1 MHQLF
6 TVYLQHH
13 GRPVLKKMVG
23 RYGMSAR
30 YHPLGGIR
38 CSSILSQAKQWNSRT
53 ILWPWMGGIRFMIV
67 FGTGLIRHHTESW
80 FSRESIRFPYLWLNY
95 DNSQI
100 KNKIRLRSFHLQI
113 RMYRGRYEVI
123 PNSFQ
128 IQVYLM
134 ATLSPCLHSEFQC
147 PVFHV
152 TWSTIW
158 IPAALSKKNVIVLNA
173 FPPNTFIF
181 NQCNNQ
187 NHLEWIIVVLIIITI
202 MLNTRDIGKMY

>member
-95 DNSQI
+95 NSQI

-152 TWSTIW
+152 VNDLNSRC
-158 IPAALSKKNVIVLNA
+158 PFQKKRDRLKCVPSKHIY
-173 FPPNTFIF
+173 FQP
-181 NQCNNQ
+181 
-187 NHLEWIIVVLIIITI
+187 
-202 MLNTRDIGKMY
+202 M